1 VEAADRV
8 FRRYRPCSPD
18 LDTARNR
25 RTGHEFDSRARGVFE
40 PQDPLVEPLEWPLHR
55 DVAILESRF
64 PVLERVGRDD
74 ERNRFDLGC
83 SVPAGVAVGIREVRE
98 NRSWRPVRVA
108 EIEVV
113 LEDILEVY
121 GLCDESET
129 EHAAVEVDR
138 RLGVPDDSRHVVES
152 RRVGQHGASVR
163 ARSE

>member
-1 VEAADRV
+1 MSRSSSLV
-8 FRRYRPCSPD
+8 FQYSSASGG
-18 LDTARNR
+18 TTNE
-25 RTGHEFDSRARGVFE
+25 TDSIWGPR
-40 PQDPLVEPLEWPLHR
+40 
-55 DVAILESRF
+55 
-64 PVLERVGRDD
+64 
-74 ERNRFDLGC
+74 
-83 SVPAGVAVGIREVRE
+83 PAGVAVGIREVRE
-98 NRSWRPVRVA
+98 NHSWRPVRVA